1 MFEIVAKPNSWDRKI
16 KNKIRT
22 VGEQSELSKW
32 RFAFWQ
38 KLIEMYPDQENYE
51 SLKSTSSRW
60 RKVPNSNF
68 VVSIYLAKNNV
79 GIFIRGIR
87 NADSDDVYKQL
98 EPHQD
103 ILEKDLGSS
112 IGEGDKNRGVFFPQ
126 KSDGDLTNN
135 INWEDKVNW
144 LTKMQDLYV
153 STLEEII

>member
-1 MFEIVAKPNSWDRKI
+1 
-16 KNKIRT
+16 
-22 VGEQSELSKW
+22 
-32 RFAFWQ
+32 
-38 KLIEMYPDQENYE
+38 MYPDQENYE

-68 VVSIYLAKNNV
+68 VVSIYLAKKNV

-103 ILEKDLGSS
+103 ILEKDLGSL
-112 IGEGDKNRGVFFPQ
+112 IGECDKSRGVFFHK
-126 KSDGDLTNN
+126 KSYGDLTNN

-144 LTKMQDLYV
+144 LAMLYKYLIKQSV
-153 STLEEII
+153 DWLNGLDSNNQSVLIIWIMN